1 MKNLSWQERIV
12 SPKKIIEK
20 IKPGMSIFLGTGV
33 AEPRTLVKA
42 LMENPKGNLEDIELV
57 QIVSFGK
64 AVSLEE
70 IKKQK
75 YRLKTFF
82 FGSLV
87 NKAIEEGYVDLI
99 PTRFSWIPRLIETGQ
114 IPINVAFIQITPPDK
129 TGNCSLGVA
138 IDVARQA
145 IEKASLVV
153 GEITTSIPKT
163 FGDTFIHISEF
174 DFLVHSDLPPFYF
187 ERWPVDDIY
196 EQIAANV
203 SSLIDDGSCI
213 AFSVGPLYEALGQQ
227 LKKKKNL
234 GVHSPFFTDS
244 LMELIQSGAV
254 SNRQKESYTGK
265 SLASYAMGTP
275 DLFSWLDQN
284 PLVEFQGISTV
295 YNPVNIGVNS
305 NFIAVL
311 PARKIDLS
319 GRMALKIGKGNVA
332 TGPAEVLEFFNGA
345 EISKGGRTVF
355 ALPSRNS
362 KGVSNILTSVK
373 DYPNR
378 FPMFQFIDMVAT
390 EYGVAHLK
398 GYSMRERAQAIIDI
412 AHPEDRP
419 FLIDHAI
426 SRKIIYKDQIF
437 IPKSGELYPS
447 QIRET
452 HVLQGDKQVLFR
464 PIKPSDEEQMRRLFY
479 RFSDEAVYSRYFI
492 HVRSMP
498 HARMQ
503 EYVNIDWEQIMS
515 VVGIV
520 KREYSSRII
529 AEARYILE
537 TDQSFAEIVFVVD
550 EEFQGHGI
558 GTLLFRLLTRVAIER
573 GLKGFS
579 ADVFATNTGMIKVF
593 NKGSLKIDSTLES
606 GVYNFIMP
614 F

>member
-42 LMENPKGNLEDIELV
+42 LMENSKGNLEDIELV

-87 NKAIEEGYVDLI
+87 NEAIEEGYVDLI

-138 IDVARQA
+138 IDVARHA
-145 IEKASLVV
+145 IGKASLVV
-153 GEITTSIPKT
+153 GEINTSIPKT

-187 ERWPVDDIY
+187 ERWPVDNIY

-227 LKKKKNL
+227 LKKKKKL

-295 YNPVNIGVNS
+295 YNPVNIGANS

-390 EYGVAHLK
+390 EYGVAYLK

-437 IPKSGELYPS
+437 IPKSGKLYPS

-452 HVLQGDKQVLFR
+452 HVLQGGKQVLFR

-492 HVRSMP
+492 HVRAMP

-503 EYVNIDWEQIMS
+503 EYVNIDWEQTMS

-520 KREYSSRII
+520 KRENSSRII

-558 GTLLFRLLTRVAIER
+558 GTLLFRLLTRLAIER

-593 NKGSLKIDSTLES
+593 NKGSIKIDSTLES